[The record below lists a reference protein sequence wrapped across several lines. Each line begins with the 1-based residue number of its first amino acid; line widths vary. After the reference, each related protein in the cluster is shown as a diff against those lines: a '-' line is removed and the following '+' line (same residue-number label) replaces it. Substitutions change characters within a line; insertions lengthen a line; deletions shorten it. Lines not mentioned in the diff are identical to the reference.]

1 MKLRRLREKL
11 RKLKADY
18 NYNDDEEETEKSEM
32 ETLKDLKQA
41 TEQAIRELQE
51 EAVRANKRKG
61 WNTSSIIKKFYATPL
76 TRIYLI
82 SSRAMASL
90 LSLNSWCAGFVYQK
104 MLHLVP
110 NVTTLANIPLVGSSP
125 LGDSEALMSK

>member
-51 EAVRANKRKG
+51 EAVRASKRKG
-61 WNTSSIIKKFYATPL
+61 WNMSCIIKGVLKKIYASPR
-76 TRIYLI
+76 TRTNLI

-90 LSLNSWCAGFVYQK
+90 LNLNSWCAWFGYQK

-110 NVTTLANIPLVGSSP
+110 NVTTLANIP
-125 LGDSEALMSK
+125 

>member
-1 MKLRRLREKL
+1 MLCFDLTFSFAPVDHIRFALRFDNTHNWGNGVESTLQLCEIRVIFFKELKMKLRRLREKL

-51 EAVRANKRKG
+51 EAVRASKRKG
-61 WNTSSIIKKFYATPL
+61 WNMSCIIKEVLKKNLCFTSYK
-76 TRIYLI
+76 
-82 SSRAMASL
+82 
-90 LSLNSWCAGFVYQK
+90 N
-104 MLHLVP
+104 
-110 NVTTLANIPLVGSSP
+110 
-125 LGDSEALMSK
+125 

>member
-51 EAVRANKRKG
+51 EAVRASKRKG
-61 WNTSSIIKKFYATPL
+61 WNMSCIIKEVLKKNLCFTSYK
-76 TRIYLI
+76 
-82 SSRAMASL
+82 
-90 LSLNSWCAGFVYQK
+90 N
-104 MLHLVP
+104 
-110 NVTTLANIPLVGSSP
+110 
-125 LGDSEALMSK
+125 